1 MRNLIKLLIL
11 LFGVS
16 IYGQDT
22 LSVKDGAY
30 GYDKDFVIDFK
41 APSVNLASLLVKLAA
56 IAARA

>member
-30 GYDKDFVIDFK
+30 GYDKDFVLDVDLKTATKI
-41 APSVNLASLLVKLAA
+41 
-56 IAARA
+56 RAL